1 MKYSILIAGDYC
13 PRGRIAGLV
22 EKGEYESIFG
32 QVKPVVEQC
41 DYSIVNFECPV
52 RTTEGGGIQK
62 AGPSLKC
69 SPKAV
74 YALKY
79 AGFNSATLANNHF
92 YDQGEDGVKETIQ
105 TLDEAGIAHVGGGK
119 NLNDAA
125 KTHFANVKDKIIAII
140 NCCEHE
146 FSIATDTTGGSN
158 PLNPVKQYYNI
169 KEAKEKADYVIVVVH
184 GGIEHYQYPSQRMVD
199 TYRFFVDAGADAVIN
214 HHQHCYS
221 GGEVWHGKPI
231 FYGLGNFCFD
241 WREKNSKLWIEGY
254 MVKLMFDKDS
264 IEYELIPYTQNEE
277 KPGVFLKKGAGFQ
290 DWKRR
295 YDDISAIIAD
305 KDRLET
311 KYKELLAKTERI
323 YSTNLTPYSNK
334 LTLALYMRHLLP
346 MMMSKKKLRV
356 LLNMLMCE
364 SHYDRMIRMLKNYS
378 K

>member
-1 MKYSILIAGDYC
+1 MKYTILIAGDYC

-22 EKGEYESIFG
+22 ENGEYESFFG
-32 QVKPVVEQC
+32 QVKPDVEQC

-52 RTTEGGGIQK
+52 RTTEGGGIKK

-74 YALKY
+74 DALKY
-79 AGFNSATLANNHF
+79 AGFKCATLANNHF
-92 YDQGEDGVKETIQ
+92 YDQGEEGVRETIQ
-105 TLDEAGIAHVGGGK
+105 TLDEAGIAYVGGGK
-119 NLNDAA
+119 NLGEAG
-125 KTHFANVKDKIIAII
+125 KTLYQTVKDKTIAII

-146 FSIATDTTGGSN
+146 FSIAIDATGGSN
-158 PLNPVKQYYNI
+158 PLNPIAQYNAI
-169 KEAKEKADYVIVVVH
+169 QEARTKADYVIVIVH

-214 HHQHCYS
+214 HHQHCFS

-241 WREKNSKLWIEGY
+241 WREKSSKLWIEGY
-254 MVKLMFDKDS
+254 MVKLEFDGASVD
-264 IEYELIPYTQNEE
+264 YELMPYLQNADQ
-277 KPGVFLKKGAGFQ
+277 PGVFPKKGA
-290 DWKRR
+290 DYDNWKKR

-305 KDRLET
+305 KDRLEN

-323 YSTNLTPYSNK
+323 YSTNLTPYTNK

-346 MMMSKKKLRV
+346 MIMSKKKLRV

>member
-1 MKYSILIAGDYC
+1 MINIIIAGDYC
-13 PRGRIAGLV
+13 PRGRV
-22 EKGEYESIFG
+22 EELIKRGDYQTIFK
-32 QVKPVVEQC
+32 QVKSDVEQC

-52 RTTEGGGIQK
+52 RTTEGGSIKK

-74 YALKY
+74 DALNY
-79 AGFNSATLANNHF
+79 AGFKCVALANNHF
-92 YDQGEDGVKETIQ
+92 YDQGEEGVKETIQ
-105 TLDEAGIAHVGGGK
+105 ALEEAGIAYVGGGK
-119 NLNDAA
+119 NLSDAGQA
-125 KTHFANVKDKIIAII
+125 LYQTVKDKTIAII

-146 FSIATDTTGGSN
+146 FSIATDITGGSN
-158 PLNPVKQYYNI
+158 PINPIAQYNAI
-169 KEAKEKADYVIVVVH
+169 QEARTKADYVIVIVH
-184 GGIEHYQYPSQRMVD
+184 GGIEHYQYPSQRMVE

-214 HHQHCYS
+214 HHQHCFS

-241 WREKNSKLWIEGY
+241 WQEKNSKLWNEGF
-254 MVKLMFDKDS
+254 MVKLEFDGASVD
-264 IEYELIPYTQNEE
+264 YELIPYTQNADQ
-277 KPGVFLKKGAGFQ
+277 PGVLPKKGADYD
-290 DWKRR
+290 DWKKR

-323 YSTNLTPYSNK
+323 YSTNLTPYTNK
-334 LTLALYMRHLLP
+334 FTLALYMRHLLP